1 MKMYKWSDIEQFRHV
16 VMAVKRKYEFV
27 GLDDNSNPIYDS
39 TKSKPTLTFS
49 GTVKLHGTCSTVVVN
64 QNEYYAQ
71 SRERIL
77 SPTEDNA
84 GFCFFATKN
93 KDIIGQMANK
103 LALDNNVDLSTHSIV
118 LNGEWAGKGVQGK
131 VAISELP
138 KAWFLF
144 GVYSIDLEGNRTYLS
159 FDGIKSVENGIY
171 NIKDYATYSI
181 TVDFNN
187 PIESEPLIEKLT
199 LEVEDE
205 CPVAK
210 AFGVSGIGEGIVFIH
225 SSDAGKYCFKSKGL
239 KYSAKGNKKK
249 VESNVDEGRVKLLL
263 EVADK
268 VTPEWR
274 LEQMLQSTFNL
285 MNGGHLDI
293 KKFGDFIQAVVKDVM
308 KEDLDILVSN
318 GVEPKE
324 INKYISTIAKEY
336 YFQCEKDNIQLSTT
350 DANWFV
356 SQIENNAM
364 PNDKLKNALAAYKC
378 GKVDNNET

>member
-1 MKMYKWSDIEQFRHV
+1 M
-16 VMAVKRKYEFV
+16 
-27 GLDDNSNPIYDS
+27 YDS
-39 TKSKPTLTFS
+39 TKSKPTLTFN

-93 KDIIGQMANK
+93 KDIISQMANK
-103 LALDNNVDLSTHSIV
+103 LALENNVDLSTHSIV

-131 VAISELP
+131 VAMSELP

-144 GVYSIDLEGNRTYLS
+144 GVYSIDQEGNRTYLS

-171 NIKDYATYSI
+171 NIKDYTTYNI

-210 AFGVSGIGEGIVFIH
+210 AFGVSGIGEGIVFTH
-225 SSDAGKYCFKSKGL
+225 SSEAGKYTYKSKGL
-239 KYSAKGNKKK
+239 KHSAKGNKKK
-249 VESNVDEGRVKLLL
+249 VESNVDDERVKLLL

-293 KKFGDFIQAVVKDVM
+293 KKLGEFIQAVVKDVM

-324 INKYISTIAKEY
+324 INKYISNIAKEY
-336 YFQCEKDNIQLSTT
+336 YFQCEKDEAS
-350 DANWFV
+350 
-356 SQIENNAM
+356 
-364 PNDKLKNALAAYKC
+364 
-378 GKVDNNET
+378 